1 MMQVNYFDI
10 TTLPDNPDSLLPVH
24 DLLQIQSPLSL
35 EDDVFCPQSVADETS
50 ASYFLYTQVPQLF
63 RRDSTPSIINCQNIN
78 GGFGLS
84 LAEAGSP
91 LPDLIPSPEPPRL
104 LSDFEDDFGQRPV
117 SDSPSRLI

>member
-10 TTLPDNPDSLLPVH
+10 KTLPDYPLH
-24 DLLQIQSPLSL
+24 DLLQVHSPISL
-35 EDDVFCPQSVADETS
+35 EDDVFCPQSVADETP

-63 RRDSTPSIINCQNIN
+63 HRDSTPSIINCQNDN
-78 GGFGLS
+78 GGFDTS
-84 LAEAGSP
+84 LAEAGSS
-91 LPDLIPSPEPPRL
+91 LPVLIPSPEPPRL